1 MSNSKTIGIGDLKGL
16 TFCPKVSPFTKSQIC
31 FYAKFKSI
39 MKSLNL
45 LTFFLFLSI
54 VTFAQEKLPN
64 VVLKDIDGNAVN
76 LSEIKNDGKPYV
88 INFWATWCAPC
99 KRELNTISDLYED
112 WQKETGVKIYA
123 ISIDDQRTVD
133 KVKPYVSAQGWEY
146 EVLLDTNGDLKRALG
161 VNNVPFTFLVDGK
174 GNIVWKHNNYN
185 PGDENELFEKIK
197 KLTE

>member
-1 MSNSKTIGIGDLKGL
+1 
-16 TFCPKVSPFTKSQIC
+16 
-31 FYAKFKSI
+31 
-39 MKSLNL
+39 MKILNL
-45 LTFFLFLSI
+45 LTFFLCLSLI
-54 VTFAQEKLPN
+54 SFAQEKLPN
-64 VVLKDIDGNAVN
+64 VVLKDINGKSVN
-76 LSEIKNDGKPYV
+76 LSEITNDGKPFV
-88 INFWATWCAPC
+88 MNFWATWCAPC

-112 WQKETGVKIYA
+112 WQKDTGVKIYA

-185 PGDENELFEKIK
+185 PGDEEELYKQIEK
-197 KLTE
+197 L

>member
-1 MSNSKTIGIGDLKGL
+1 
-16 TFCPKVSPFTKSQIC
+16 
-31 FYAKFKSI
+31 
-39 MKSLNL
+39 MKSLYL

-54 VTFAQEKLPN
+54 LTFAQEKLPN
-64 VVLKDIDGNAVN
+64 VVLKDINGNAIN
-76 LSEIKNDGKPYV
+76 LSEITNEGKPFV

-112 WQKETGVKIYA
+112 WQTETGVKIYA

-133 KVKPYVSAQGWEY
+133 KVKPYISAQGWEY

-185 PGDENELFEKIK
+185 PGDENELYEKIQ
-197 KLTE
+197 KLAE

>member
-1 MSNSKTIGIGDLKGL
+1 
-16 TFCPKVSPFTKSQIC
+16 
-31 FYAKFKSI
+31 

-45 LTFFLFLSI
+45 LTFFLFLSLLS
-54 VTFAQEKLPN
+54 FAQEKLPN
-64 VVLKDIDGNAVN
+64 VVLKDINGKSVN
-76 LSEIKNDGKPYV
+76 LSEITNDGKPFV

-99 KRELNTISDLYED
+99 KRELNTISELYTD
-112 WQKETGVKIYA
+112 WQNDTGVKIYA

-185 PGDENELFEKIK
+185 PGDEEELYEQIEKLK
-197 KLTE
+197 EK

>member
-1 MSNSKTIGIGDLKGL
+1 
-16 TFCPKVSPFTKSQIC
+16 
-31 FYAKFKSI
+31 

-146 EVLLDTNGDLKRALG
+146 EVLLDSNGDLKKALD
-161 VNNVPFTFLVDGK
+161 VNSVPFTFLVDGK

-185 PGDENELFEKIK
+185 PGDENELYEKIV
-197 KLTE
+197 KLAE

>member
-1 MSNSKTIGIGDLKGL
+1 
-16 TFCPKVSPFTKSQIC
+16 
-31 FYAKFKSI
+31 

-45 LTFFLFLSI
+45 LTFFLCLSLI
-54 VTFAQEKLPN
+54 SFAQEKLPN
-64 VVLKDIDGNAVN
+64 VVLKDINGKSVN
-76 LSEIKNDGKPYV
+76 LSEITNDGKPFV

-112 WQKETGVKIYA
+112 WQKDTGVKIYA

-185 PGDENELFEKIK
+185 PGDEEELYKQIEK
-197 KLTE
+197 L

>member
-1 MSNSKTIGIGDLKGL
+1 
-16 TFCPKVSPFTKSQIC
+16 
-31 FYAKFKSI
+31 

-185 PGDENELFEKIK
+185 PGDENELFEKIQ
-197 KLTE
+197 KLAE

>member
-1 MSNSKTIGIGDLKGL
+1 
-16 TFCPKVSPFTKSQIC
+16 
-31 FYAKFKSI
+31 
-39 MKSLNL
+39 MKILNL
-45 LTFFLFLSI
+45 LTFFLCLSLI
-54 VTFAQEKLPN
+54 SFAQEKLPN
-64 VVLKDIDGNAVN
+64 VVLKDINGKSVN
-76 LSEIKNDGKPYV
+76 LSEITNDGKPFV

-112 WQKETGVKIYA
+112 WQKDTGVKIYA

-185 PGDENELFEKIK
+185 PGDEEELYKQIEK
-197 KLTE
+197 L

>member
-1 MSNSKTIGIGDLKGL
+1 
-16 TFCPKVSPFTKSQIC
+16 
-31 FYAKFKSI
+31 

-76 LSEIKNDGKPYV
+76 LSEIKNDGKPFV

-197 KLTE
+197 KLAE